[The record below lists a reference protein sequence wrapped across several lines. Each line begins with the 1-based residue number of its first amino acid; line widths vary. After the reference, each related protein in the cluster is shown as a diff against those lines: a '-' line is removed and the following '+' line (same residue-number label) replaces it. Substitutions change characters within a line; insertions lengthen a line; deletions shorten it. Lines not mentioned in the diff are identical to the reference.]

1 MTREP
6 LYTSNSKKLKIII
19 FSAALLIFSFG
30 AAFYAGRL
38 YKEASEKNTVNMFT
52 KTRFSDFYAEEKN
65 TIDMVFIGSSHAY
78 CAFDP
83 ANFDEALGIS
93 SFQMGTPLQTP
104 DTTYFSLLDIFETQ
118 SPSVVVMEVYF
129 NVLNEKF
136 NMKQADSFFEG
147 LDNDKLKEE
156 YIKEVFP
163 LNEKIK
169 YNLPFIR
176 YQQDFFAYQ
185 SSLIEDFASE
195 KFGVSKKKG
204 ETQEGVEEYRA
215 KGYVYCDMNMLADE
229 FDKTNQFKGI
239 NGNDFKFDKSQ
250 KGYMEKI
257 IGLCAE
263 KNARLI
269 FVTAPIA
276 NVSMGYIENYDAIY
290 SKISEFAAEN
300 QIPYIDYN
308 IINQNEAL
316 LKNENFRDDAHLN
329 DSGVKIVDAHF
340 LSWLKQSGIF

>member
-1 MTREP
+1 MTQEP
-6 LYTSNSKKLKIII
+6 LYIFNSKKLKIII
-19 FSAALLIFSFG
+19 FIAVFFVSSF
-30 AAFYAGRL
+30 AVAFYAGRL
-38 YKEASEKNTVNMFT
+38 YEEAAEKNTVNMFT

-65 TIDMVFIGSSHAY
+65 TMDMVFIGSSHAY

-118 SPSVVVMEVYF
+118 NPSVVVMEVYF
-129 NVLNEKF
+129 NLLGEKF

-147 LDNDKLKEE
+147 LDNDRLKEK

-163 LNEKIK
+163 LNEKVK
-169 YNLPFIR
+169 YKLPFIR

-204 ETQEGVEEYRA
+204 ETQEGIEEYRA
-215 KGYVYCDMNMLADE
+215 KGYVYCDMSMIADE
-229 FDKTNQFKGI
+229 FDKTNQFKGTD
-239 NGNDFKFDKSQ
+239 GEDFKFDKSQ
-250 KGYMEKI
+250 KKYMEKI
-257 IGLCAE
+257 IELCAE
-263 KNARLI
+263 RNTKLI

-276 NVSMGYIENYDAIY
+276 NVSMDYIENYDVIY
-290 SKISEFAAEN
+290 SEISGFAAEN
-300 QIPYIDYN
+300 GIPYLDYN
-308 IINQNEAL
+308 MINLREGL
-316 LKNENFRDDAHLN
+316 LKDENFRDDAHLN
-329 DSGVKIVDAHF
+329 DSGVKIVDANF
-340 LSWLKQSGIF
+340 LSWLKQNDIF